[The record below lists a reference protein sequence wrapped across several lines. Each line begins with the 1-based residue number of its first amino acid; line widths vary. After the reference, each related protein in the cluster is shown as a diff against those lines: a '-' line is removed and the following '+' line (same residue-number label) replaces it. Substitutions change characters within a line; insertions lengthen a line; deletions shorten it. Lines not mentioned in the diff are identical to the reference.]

1 MSRQDKKELEQLN
14 QELNQELSEY
24 AREHEGD
31 MGKDKKTQPKR
42 KKKKGKLWKKILVV
56 LLVLIIA
63 AVLGVAGLFAMGK
76 GSLFKDLVNMKDTIN
91 GAKTE
96 DNGDLIVYNG
106 EKYRYN
112 KDVTSILCMGIDNEE
127 IADDETLKEK
137 GAGQAD
143 SIFLIVIDTKK
154 NKTTLLNISRDSEV
168 DINVYDE
175 NMKYQGV
182 KTAQLCLAYAY
193 GDGKEKSCEN
203 MITSVKRLLYGMP
216 IDSYIS
222 MNLSGISVL
231 NDAIGGVDVNVL
243 EDLSNVDPELAKGA
257 NVTLHGDQAE
267 TYVRYRD
274 AYYADIGTNNNRMQR
289 QKQYVSAFIQKVVE
303 QSKQDI
309 MLPLDLYKMV
319 ADDSVTNLNAA
330 KMSYLVS
337 LAGKSNLLDAEVITV
352 PGKVFK
358 KNGFTRYD
366 VDDKALF
373 EIILDVF
380 YDKE

>member
-175 NMKYQGV
+175 NR
-182 KTAQLCLAYAY
+182 
-193 GDGKEKSCEN
+193 EKIASN
-203 MITSVKRLLYGMP
+203 
-216 IDSYIS
+216 
-222 MNLSGISVL
+222 SG
-231 NDAIGGVDVNVL
+231 
-243 EDLSNVDPELAKGA
+243 
-257 NVTLHGDQAE
+257 
-267 TYVRYRD
+267 
-274 AYYADIGTNNNRMQR
+274 
-289 QKQYVSAFIQKVVE
+289 
-303 QSKQDI
+303 
-309 MLPLDLYKMV
+309 
-319 ADDSVTNLNAA
+319 
-330 KMSYLVS
+330 YL
-337 LAGKSNLLDAEVITV
+337 
-352 PGKVFK
+352 
-358 KNGFTRYD
+358 
-366 VDDKALF
+366 
-373 EIILDVF
+373 
-380 YDKE
+380 